1 MNEISS
7 IDYFLKRCKCTLY
20 APHVLNGSCLF
31 CSRYQS
37 SHVVYKNIIVPVHN
51 INFVPYLLSREIGVK
66 TKMKIRDETKT

>member
-1 MNEISS
+1 MSEISS

-37 SHVVYKNIIVPVHN
+37 SHVVYN

-66 TKMKIRDETKT
+66 TKMKIRDETNTEM